1 MTETLVR
8 YGVPAVRA
16 VLLVRTLL
24 GVSIAT
30 ASLVAASPVNAT
42 VWKNYNNE
50 TCCLGASGGHMNNR
64 TNVIVW
70 NRNGN
75 PDQSW
80 TMAGVGGSY

>member
-42 VWKNYNNE
+42 VWKN
-50 TCCLGASGGHMNNR
+50 SGGHMNNR